1 MENARSYNGDNLT
14 PEQRSRTMTAVKRKD
29 TRAEMALRKAL
40 RARGLNGYRVDWK
53 GAPGRPDVAFT
64 KQRLAVFVDGAFWH
78 GRNDRLR
85 PGRSAYWDGKISKN
99 CIRDR
104 RVNDSLE
111 LYGWKVLRLW
121 DDEVL
126 DDSDGAAARVARC
139 LAPLRAAEF
148 FAGIGLVRRALET
161 AGFTIEFANDIEPSK
176 LAMYRAN
183 FGDRDFLLG
192 DVRDVRGV
200 DVPDI
205 ELATA
210 SFPCTDLSLAGRR
223 RGLSGE
229 ESGMFWE
236 FARILKE
243 MKARRPNVV
252 MLENVPSFATSNDG
266 QDLRAVILELNR
278 LGYSCDAIRL
288 DARWWVPQSRP
299 RVFIVGSRETIPGAS
314 EWRPSSLRPAWLIRF
329 ALRNRDL
336 KMHAFPLKDP
346 PQRGVRLANVV
357 ERMPSHDSRWW
368 DRSRTA
374 KFVQS
379 LSPLQR
385 RRLRSME
392 SADSVSWHTAYRRT
406 RCGRAVWEIRADD
419 LSGCLRTARGGSS
432 RQALVE
438 AGRGSFSVRWMS
450 SREYASLMGV
460 PEYKLDAV
468 SENQALFGLGDAV
481 CVPAVAWLANEYLAP
496 LVSGA
501 LTRNRVSASP

>member
-1 MENARSYNGDNLT
+1 MENARSYAGDNLSR
-14 PEQRSRTMTAVKRKD
+14 EQRSRTMTAVKRKD

-64 KQRLAVFVDGAFWH
+64 RQRLAVFVDGAFWH

-85 PGRSAYWDGKISKN
+85 PGRSTYWDDKISRN
-99 CIRDR
+99 CSRDN
-104 RVNDSLE
+104 RVNDTLE

-126 DDSDGAAARVARC
+126 DDSDGAAARVERC

-161 AGFTIEFANDIEPSK
+161 AGFTIEFANDIERSK

-183 FGDRDFLLG
+183 FGDREFRLG
-192 DVRDVRGV
+192 DVRDVCGSDMP
-200 DVPDI
+200 DV

-236 FARILKE
+236 FARVLDE
-243 MKARRPNVV
+243 MNKRRPKAV

-266 QDLRAVILELNR
+266 RDLRAVIQELNR
-278 LGYSCDAIRL
+278 LGYSCDAIQL

-299 RVFIVGSRETIPGAS
+299 RVFIVGSKEDIVGPS
-314 EWRPSSLRPAWLIRF
+314 DWRPSLIRPPWLSGF
-329 ALRNRDL
+329 VMRNRDL
-336 KMHAFPLKDP
+336 RMHAFPLRDP
-346 PQRGVRLANVV
+346 PQRQVRLANVV
-357 ERMPSHDSRWW
+357 ERMRLTDPRWW
-368 DRSRTA
+368 DRSRITR
-374 KFVQS
+374 FTES
-379 LSPLQR
+379 LSHLQR
-385 RRLRSME
+385 RRVRALE
-392 SADSVSWHTAYRRT
+392 SADSTTWHTAYRRT
-406 RCGRAVWEIRADD
+406 RNGRAVWEIRADD

-438 AGRGSFSVRWMS
+438 AGRGAVSVRWMTS
-450 SREYASLMGV
+450 GEYAALMGV
-460 PEYKLDAV
+460 PDYKLESV

-496 LVSGA
+496 LLEGG
-501 LTRNRVSASP
+501 LTERESQ